1 MSDLDAKTKDAVRRA
16 VAELLAE
23 GGGVRPE
30 DLPRALRTRLKGL
43 AVGEADLETYA
54 DEVRRELARRGG

>member
-23 GGGVRPE
+23 GGGVRAE
-30 DLPRALRTRLKGL
+30 DLPRALRERLKSV
-43 AVGEADLETYA
+43 AVGEADIKSYA
-54 DEVRRELARRGG
+54 DEVRRELARKGG